1 MLEKYVSALSPSMSC
16 NSSAHLDNNYLF
28 AVVRVYEE
36 VGRVD
41 PNGAQTIKNAWAGGM
56 AHVDGYMFPSLK
68 LGNPAQQVFY
78 LSFFDQSVINV
89 L

>member
-1 MLEKYVSALSPSMSC
+1 MHEKYVSALSPSMSC
-16 NSSAHLDNNYLF
+16 NSRAHLDNNYLF

-36 VGRVD
+36 VGHVD

-56 AHVDGYMFPSLK
+56 AHVDGYMFPCLRC
-68 LGNPAQQVFY
+68 NPAQQVFY